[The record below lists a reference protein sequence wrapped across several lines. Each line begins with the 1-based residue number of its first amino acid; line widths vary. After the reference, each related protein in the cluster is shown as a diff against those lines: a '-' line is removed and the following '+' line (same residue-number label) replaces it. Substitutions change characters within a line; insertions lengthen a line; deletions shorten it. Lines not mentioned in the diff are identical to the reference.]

1 MTKKKKG
8 KTTSFV
14 QRFQQGSLLFKV
26 GVSMAGLAIMGT
38 LAIILLVF
46 SIKMGMF
53 GKLPTHSE
61 LMAVKNPEA
70 TLIYSADDQVIGKFF
85 TINRTNISIDAISPF
100 LTDALVAT
108 EDARFFQHNGI
119 DFRAWV
125 RVLFK
130 TVLLRDASGGGGSTI
145 SQQLA
150 KNLFPRKRYSKASIA
165 INKIREFIIAKRL
178 EKIYSKTQILNM
190 YLNTVPFGGD
200 IYGVQVA
207 AKQLFGTNSRDIK
220 QEDAAVLIGMLK
232 ANTTYHPAKNPE
244 NARQR
249 RNVVLGQ
256 LAKYEYIDETQ
267 RDSLAALPLV
277 TDYVRE
283 SVSAGL
289 ATYFREEVRKESKKI
304 LEELDVEDEYN
315 LYSSGLK
322 IYTTLDARLQKY
334 AEQSMKS
341 HLSKLQNTYDEHWK
355 GMSNLSASDIQ
366 PFIERSQRYKRMIAA
381 GASTKAINDAFDEV
395 HEMEIFDWADESKK
409 VKLSPRDSIKHYVNL
424 LNTGFLAA
432 DPKTGNIL
440 AWVGGISHQHI
451 QYDHVKSKR
460 PVGSTFK
467 PFVYANALQQGQDPC
482 EYIPNRLVTY
492 TQYKDWRP
500 ENADGDYNGVYT
512 MEGGL
517 TKSVNSISVSLI
529 DKHGIDNTIVLA
541 KKMGIQS
548 DIPEVPSIALGTAE
562 LPLYEMVNA
571 YIPFANNGYTQELKY
586 LLRIEDK
593 HGKVIYSAAEKED
606 LTGPT
611 QVLDSLTNE
620 LVVRMMQSVI
630 DNGTGRRLRGTYGL
644 TGQIAGKTGTTQ
656 NHSDGWFIGYTPD
669 IVAGVWVGG
678 ASPKVRFRSLNLGAG
693 GNMALPIWGGFMQRT
708 LRDKEFRAWQNSQF
722 TPLPDSI
729 LQQINCAPYLEEMP
743 VFVDNPQT
751 EDEHQSEF
759 EKKIDAFFDD
769 LFDDDKSKEQTQKGS
784 HTKPREST
792 RTGQSTRSQEIQKRN
807 EKVKKK
813 KERKKK
819 REKFFDKI
827 FGNE

>member
-1 MTKKKKG
+1 MTKKKQSKIQDFI
-8 KTTSFV
+8 KRFR
-14 QRFQQGSLLFKV
+14 QRSLGYKV
-26 GVSMAGLAIMGT
+26 GVSVVGFALSGILAIV
-38 LAIILLVF
+38 LLVL
-46 SIKMGMF
+46 SIQFGMF
-53 GKLPTHSE
+53 GKLPTHKE

-119 DFRAWV
+119 DYRAWV
-125 RVLFK
+125 RVLIK
-130 TVLLRDASGGGGSTI
+130 TVLMQDSSGGGGSTI

-150 KNLFPRKRYSKASIA
+150 KNLFPRRRYSKFSMPV
-165 INKIREFIIAKRL
+165 NKIREFIIAKRL

-244 NARQR
+244 NSLQR

-256 LAKYEYIDETQ
+256 LAKYEYIDDAR
-267 RDSLAALPLV
+267 RDSLASLPLV

-289 ATYFREEVRKESKKI
+289 ATYFREEVRKEAKNI
-304 LEELDVEDEYN
+304 LNELDLEDEYN

-322 IYTTLDARLQKY
+322 IYTTLDSRLQKY
-334 AEQSMKS
+334 AEQSMKN

-355 GMSNLSASDIQ
+355 GMSNLSPADIQ
-366 PFIERSQRYKRMIAA
+366 PFIERSQRYQRMKAA
-381 GASTKAINDAFDEV
+381 GATANAIDIAFDEV
-395 HEMEIFDWADESKK
+395 REMEVFDWVAESKK

-424 LNTGFLAA
+424 LNTGFIAA
-432 DPKTGNIL
+432 DPKTGQIL
-440 AWVGGISHQHI
+440 AWVGGISHKHI

-467 PFVYANALQQGQDPC
+467 PFVYANALLHGQDPC
-482 EYIPNRLVTY
+482 EYIHNRLVTY
-492 TQYKDWRP
+492 TEYEDWTP

-512 MEGGL
+512 LEGGL
-517 TKSVNSISVSLI
+517 TKSVNSISVSMI
-529 DKHGIDNTIVLA
+529 TKYGIDNTIDLA
-541 KKMGIQS
+541 HKMGIKS
-548 DIPEVPSIALGTAE
+548 NIPEVPSIALGTAE
-562 LPLYEMVNA
+562 LPLYEMVDA
-571 YIPFANNGYTQELKY
+571 YIPFANNGYTQDLKF

-593 HGKVIYSAAEKED
+593 HGKVLYSAVKEAD
-606 LTGPT
+606 LKTPPT

-620 LVVRMMQSVI
+620 LVVRMMQSVV
-630 DNGTGRRLRGTYGL
+630 DKGTGRRLRGTYGL

-708 LRDKEFRAWQNSQF
+708 LKDKEFSAWQDSQF

-729 LQQINCAPYLEEMP
+729 VQQIDCAPYLEEMP
-743 VFVDNPQT
+743 VFVDN
-751 EDEHQSEF
+751 EMLDKNASEF
-759 EKKIDAFFDD
+759 EKKIDAFFED
-769 LFDDDKSKEQTQKGS
+769 LFEKE
-784 HTKPREST
+784 KPRETAQKSRSSKPRQST
-792 RTGQSTRSQEIQKRN
+792 RQSTRSQEIQKRN
-807 EKVKKK
+807 QKIRKQ

-827 FGNE
+827 FGGG

>member
-1 MTKKKKG
+1 MTKNKQG
-8 KTTSFV
+8 KIQGFV
-14 QRFQQGSLLFKV
+14 QGFKQGSILYKA
-26 GVSMAGLAIMGT
+26 GVSMVGLAILGI
-38 LAIILLVF
+38 LAIVLLVG
-46 SIKMGMF
+46 SIQLGMF
-53 GKLPTHSE
+53 GKLPTHKD

-108 EDARFFQHNGI
+108 EDARFFKHNGI
-119 DFRAWV
+119 DYRAWV
-125 RVLFK
+125 RVLLK
-130 TVLLRDASGGGGSTI
+130 TVLMQDSSSGGGSTI

-150 KNLFPRKRYSKASIA
+150 KNLFPRKRYSKLSIPV
-165 INKIREFIIAKRL
+165 NKIREFIVAKRL
-178 EKIYSKTQILNM
+178 EKIYSKNQILNM

-232 ANTTYHPAKNPE
+232 ANTTYHPAKNPD
-244 NARQR
+244 NSLRR

-256 LAKYEYIDETQ
+256 LAKYEYIDKTTQ
-267 RDSLAALPLV
+267 DSLAALPLV
-277 TDYVRE
+277 TDYKRE

-289 ATYFREEVRKESKKI
+289 ATYFREEVRKEAKNI
-304 LEELDVEDEYN
+304 LAELDLENEYN

-341 HLSKLQNTYDEHWK
+341 HLSKLQNTYDDHWK
-355 GMSNLSASDIQ
+355 GMSNLSPTDIQ
-366 PFIERSQRYKRMIAA
+366 PFIERSQRYKRMKAA
-381 GASTKAINDAFDEV
+381 GASTKAINTAFDKV
-395 HEMEIFDWADESKK
+395 REMEVFNWNEEGKK
-409 VKLSPRDSIKHYVNL
+409 AKLSPRDSIKHYINL

-432 DPKTGNIL
+432 DPKTGHIL
-440 AWVGGISHQHI
+440 AWVGGISHKHI

-467 PFVYANALQQGQDPC
+467 PFVYASALQQGHDPC

-492 TQYKDWRP
+492 TQYEDWTP

-512 MEGGL
+512 IEGGL

-529 DKHGIDNTIVLA
+529 NKYGIDNTISLA
-541 KKMGIQS
+541 KQMGIKS
-548 DIPEVPSIALGTAE
+548 HVPEVPSIALGTAE

-593 HGKVIYSAAEKED
+593 HGKVIYSAEEKEE
-606 LTGPT
+606 TEPT

-620 LVVRMMQSVI
+620 LVVRMMQSVV
-630 DNGTGRRLRGTYGL
+630 DNGTGRRLRSTYGL

-693 GNMALPIWGGFMQRT
+693 GNMALPIWGGFMQGT
-708 LRDKEFRAWQNSQF
+708 LQDKEFQDWRSSQF

-729 LQQINCAPYLEEMP
+729 AQQVSCAPYLEEMP
-743 VFVDNPQT
+743 VFVDN
-751 EDEHQSEF
+751 EENGNEVQSDF
-759 EKKIDAFFDD
+759 EKKIDSFFED
-769 LFDDDKSKEQTQKGS
+769 LFEKEKSKESAQKS
-784 HTKPREST
+784 SKSKSRQS
-792 RTGQSTRSQEIQKRN
+792 TGQRTRSREIQKNN

-827 FGNE
+827 FGN

>member
-1 MTKKKKG
+1 MTKKKQSK
-8 KTTSFV
+8 KTSFIRRFK
-14 QRFQQGSLLFKV
+14 QRSIPYKA
-26 GVSMAGLAIMGT
+26 GVSMVGLAIAGT
-38 LAIILLVF
+38 LAIVLLVL
-46 SIKMGMF
+46 SVQMGMF
-53 GKLPTHSE
+53 GKLPTHNE

-70 TLIYSADDQVIGKFF
+70 TLIYSSDDQVIGKFF
-85 TINRTNISIDAISPF
+85 TVNRTNITIDGISPF
-100 LTDALVAT
+100 LTEALVAT
-108 EDARFFQHNGI
+108 EDARFFKHNGI
-119 DFRAWV
+119 DFRAWL

-130 TVLLRDASGGGGSTI
+130 TVLMQDSSGGGGSTI

-150 KNLFPRKRYSKASIA
+150 KNLFPRRSYSRFGMPV
-165 INKIREFIIAKRL
+165 NKIREFIIAKRL
-178 EKIYSKTQILNM
+178 EKIYSKNQILNM

-207 AKQLFGTNSRDIK
+207 AKQIFGTNSRDIK

-232 ANTTYHPAKNPE
+232 ANTTYHPAKNPD
-244 NARQR
+244 NSLKR

-256 LAKYEYIDETQ
+256 LAKYEYIDESI

-277 TDYVRE
+277 TDYKRE

-289 ATYFREEVRKESKKI
+289 ATYFREEVRKEAKNILAKLD
-304 LEELDVEDEYN
+304 LEEEYN

-322 IYTTLDARLQKY
+322 IYTTIDARLQKY

-355 GMSNLSASDIQ
+355 GMSNLAASDVQ
-366 PFIERSQRYKRMIAA
+366 PFIERSQRYKRMKAA
-381 GASTKAINDAFDEV
+381 GASTKVINTTFDKV
-395 HEMEIFDWADESKK
+395 REMEVFDWKEGTKK
-409 VKLSPRDSIKHYVNL
+409 VRLSPRDSIKHYINL

-432 DPKTGNIL
+432 DPKTGHIL
-440 AWVGGISHQHI
+440 AWVGGISHKHI

-467 PFVYANALQQGQDPC
+467 PFVYANALQRGQDPC

-492 TQYKDWRP
+492 SEYEDWKP

-512 MEGGL
+512 IEGGL
-517 TKSVNSISVSLI
+517 TKSVNSISVNLI
-529 DKHGIDNTIVLA
+529 TRYGIDETIALA
-541 KKMGIQS
+541 KKMGIRS
-548 DIPEVPSIALGTAE
+548 KIPQVPSIALGTAE

-593 HGKVIYSAAEKED
+593 NGKVLYSAEENEKLESA
-606 LTGPT
+606 
-611 QVLDSLTNE
+611 QVLDTLTTNM
-620 LVVRMMQSVI
+620 VVRMMESVV
-630 DNGTGRRLRGTYGL
+630 DRGTGRRLRSTYGL

-693 GNMALPIWGGFMQRT
+693 GNMALPIWGGFMQRS
-708 LRDKEFRAWQNSQF
+708 LQDNDFAFMKNSTF

-729 LQQINCAPYLEEMP
+729 AQQISCEPYLEEMP
-743 VFVDNPQT
+743 VFVDN
-751 EDEHQSEF
+751 EEKDDGLQSEF

-769 LFDDDKSKEQTQKGS
+769 LFEKDKPKETAQKSSKS
-784 HTKPREST
+784 KPREST
-792 RTGQSTRSQEIQKRN
+792 RQSSRSREIQKRN
-807 EKVKKK
+807 EKIKKQK
-813 KERKKK
+813 ARKKK

-827 FGNE
+827 FGNG